1 MYPDPTHGIY
11 NFIWAGLDPH
21 SLSLLDTGGKTLR
34 KKLKKCKE
42 IDTCTGTGS
51 NCYFI
56 KQIKENLGQL
66 HMFFYFCT
74 IFVFFNSRKL
84 VIR

>member
-42 IDTCTGTGS
+42 IDTGTGS
-51 NCYFI
+51 KCYFI
-56 KQIKENLGQL
+56 NQIKENLGQL
-66 HMFFYFCT
+66 HMFFFT
-74 IFVFFNSRKL
+74 FAQSSFFSTPENSS
-84 VIR
+84 

>member
-42 IDTCTGTGS
+42 IDTGTGTGS

-56 KQIKENLGQL
+56 N
-66 HMFFYFCT
+66 
-74 IFVFFNSRKL
+74 
-84 VIR
+84 